1 MRISRGTRKGLLLFL
16 SFSLCLRTQA
26 QTVEQQQSHE
36 LTTAKPPA
44 AAGFITGSYRSTSGE
59 AMAYRLFVPPDYD
72 VAKKYPIV
80 LWLHGAAG
88 RGSDNFS
95 QLAGGNSAGAHFWT
109 TPENQAKYHAF
120 VLAPQVGATKGWA
133 RPHTNTP
140 PVAIRLAL
148 EILDNIERL
157 YSIDRARE
165 YVVGQSMGGEG
176 VWAALSIAPQ
186 RFAAAI
192 ALCGYGD
199 AYMIPRVAKVPVW
212 IFQGEEDP
220 LVPVT
225 RARQWVAEL
234 RKADGTPKYTEY
246 PSIGHNVWD
255 VAFSEPGLAEWL
267 FSHVNTASERAG
279 RRPAPTESCKEMRP
293 WTWLGITTNA
303 PNSRRA

>member
-1 MRISRGTRKGLLLFL
+1 MPTSPATRCGFL
-16 SFSLCLRTQA
+16 VLVFFSLCFRIQSRTSDQNHA
-26 QTVEQQQSHE
+26 PD
-36 LTTAKPPA
+36 LKPGQA
-44 AAGFITGSYRSTSGE
+44 AAVEGFIAGSYRSPSGE
-59 AMAYRLFVPPDYD
+59 AMEYRLFVPPDYD
-72 VAKKYPIV
+72 AARKYPIV

-95 QLAGGNSAGAHFWT
+95 QLSGGNSPGSHFWT
-109 TPENQAKYHAF
+109 TPKNQAKYHAF
-120 VLAPQVGATKGWA
+120 VLAPQVDAGKGWA

-148 EILDNIERL
+148 EILNKIEQL
-157 YSIDRARE
+157 YDVDRARE

-234 RKADGTPKYTEY
+234 RKAGGTSQYTEY
-246 PSIGHNVWD
+246 PSMGHNVWD

-267 FSHVNTASERAG
+267 FSHQSDKIDRQQ
-279 RRPAPTESCKEMRP
+279 
-293 WTWLGITTNA
+293 
-303 PNSRRA
+303 

>member
-1 MRISRGTRKGLLLFL
+1 MLGSRSICCAFFSVLFL
-16 SFSLCLRTQA
+16 SFYTHA
-26 QTVEQQQSHE
+26 QTSDKGQASD
-36 LTTAKPPA
+36 LTTGQA
-44 AAGFITGSYRSTSGE
+44 AAVQGFIPGSYRSASGE
-59 AMAYRLFVPPDYD
+59 AKAYRLFVPPDYAA
-72 VAKKYPIV
+72 AKKYPIV

-88 RGSDNFS
+88 LDSDNFS

-120 VLAPQVGATKGWA
+120 VLAPQVDATKGWA
-133 RPHTNTP
+133 RPHANTP

-148 EILDNIERL
+148 EILDTLERQ
-157 YSIDRARE
+157 YSIDRSRE

-176 VWAALSIAPQ
+176 VWAALSIAPH

-199 AYMIPRVAKVPVW
+199 AYMISRVAKVPVW

-220 LVPVT
+220 LVPVS
-225 RARQWVAEL
+225 RAREWVAEL
-234 RKADGTPKYTEY
+234 RQAGGTPKYTEY

-267 FSHVNTASERAG
+267 FSRVNAVSQGARL
-279 RRPAPTESCKEMRP
+279 RPAPTIGPSQATEVSIP
-293 WTWLGITTNA
+293 
-303 PNSRRA
+303 RRLDP

>member
-1 MRISRGTRKGLLLFL
+1 MRGRSARPLACGLNRMLDVARCLARRGPILVIVLLLL
-16 SFSLCLRTQA
+16 PLPERSARA
-26 QTVEQQQSHE
+26 QDHAVT
-36 LTTAKPPA
+36 
-44 AAGFITGSYRSTSGE
+44 GFIAGSYRSPSGE
-59 AMAYRLFVPPDYD
+59 TMAYRLFVPPDYD
-72 VAKKYPIV
+72 AAKKYPIV

-95 QLAGGNSAGAHFWT
+95 QISGGNSPGSRFWT

-120 VLAPQVGATKGWA
+120 VLAPQVDAIKGWA

-148 EILDNIERL
+148 EILDTIEKQ

-199 AYMIPRVAKVPVW
+199 AYMIPRIVKVPVW

-225 RARQWVAEL
+225 RAREWVAEL
-234 RKADGTPKYTEY
+234 HKAGGAPQYTEY
-246 PSIGHNVWD
+246 PSISHNVWD
-255 VAFSEPGLAEWL
+255 VAFSELGLAAWL
-267 FSHVNTASERAG
+267 FSHQSG
-279 RRPAPTESCKEMRP
+279 RTDSQHQF
-293 WTWLGITTNA
+293 
-303 PNSRRA
+303 

>member
-1 MRISRGTRKGLLLFL
+1 MRFPRRIKGSWKNVRTQRSVFGLLLDPAHRLARHRFVLVILLL
-16 SFSLCLRTQA
+16 SFPLRAHAAQA
-26 QTVEQQQSHE
+26 
-36 LTTAKPPA
+36 PDA
-44 AAGFITGSYRSTSGE
+44 AVAGFIAGTYRSPSGE
-59 AMAYRLFVPPDYD
+59 AMAYRLFVPVGYD
-72 VAKKYPIV
+72 AAKKYPIV

-95 QLAGGNSAGAHFWT
+95 QVSGGNSPGSHLWT
-109 TPENQAKYHAF
+109 TPENQAEYHAF
-120 VLAPQVGATKGWA
+120 VLAPEVDAAKGWA

-148 EILDNIERL
+148 EILDTMEKQ

-176 VWAALSIAPQ
+176 VWAALSIAPR

-199 AYMIPRVAKVPVW
+199 AYMFPRVAKVPVW

-234 RKADGTPKYTEY
+234 RKAGGGPKYTEY

-255 VAFSEPGLAEWL
+255 VAFSEPGLAAWL
-267 FSHVNTASERAG
+267 FSHQSG
-279 RRPAPTESCKEMRP
+279 
-293 WTWLGITTNA
+293 GID
-303 PNSRRA
+303 